1 MLIRDPAYITD
12 TSLLI
17 IVVIVAFNSFT
28 LNEKNNIKKIVDK
41 KIADKIIVFE

>member
-17 IVVIVAFNSFT
+17 IVVVAFNSFT

-41 KIADKIIVFE
+41 KIADKIIVLE

>member
-1 MLIRDPAYITD
+1 MLIREPAYIID

-17 IVVIVAFNSFT
+17 VVVAFNSFM
-28 LNEKNNIKKIVDK
+28 LNENNIKKIIDK